1 MKPAFNLTATTLLFL
16 VLMASCRKDPPA
28 PPNPPAP
35 QGPMV
40 PVKLTVKPIWDD
52 GEFNKQNVYL
62 AGGDQRVQVTA
73 LKFYLSPLQFEGPGP
88 NHALFDADLFDVVDG
103 AEHRL
108 LWLPVGNYS
117 NLRFGLGL
125 PPALNH
131 RDLATI
137 PPNAPTGNN
146 SGMYWNWATQYRFV
160 IFSGFFDNEPDST
173 GQPANV
179 FDFHTGLD
187 TCYRTR
193 ALPFELHAA
202 EGDTVNLTLT
212 VDIARFFQNGNAIF
226 QLSDHA
232 FWHGVGSLNVGTR
245 LADMQVAAFAI
256 EP

>member
-1 MKPAFNLTATTLLFL
+1 MKRSFKWTAPVLLL
-16 VLMASCRKDPPA
+16 VVLLAGCRKDPAA
-28 PPNPPAP
+28 PPSAPAP
-35 QGPMV
+35 QAPMV
-40 PVKLTVKPIWDD
+40 PVKLTVKPIWAGGD
-52 GEFNKQNVYL
+52 FNKQTVYL

-73 LKFYLSPLQFEGPGP
+73 LKFYLSPLQLEGPGGS
-88 NHALFDADLFDVVDG
+88 HELFDADLFDVVDG
-103 AEHRL
+103 AEHRM
-108 LWLPVGNYS
+108 LWLREGSYNS
-117 NLRFGLGL
+117 LHFGLGL

-160 IFSGFFDNEPDST
+160 IFSGFFDNEPDSQ
-173 GQPANV
+173 GQPANA

-187 TCYRTR
+187 TCYRTGT
-193 ALPFELHAA
+193 LPYELHAT

-212 VDIARFFQNGNAIF
+212 VDIARFFQNGPAIF

-232 FWHGVGSLNVGTR
+232 FWHGVGSLNVGMR
-245 LADMQVAAFAI
+245 LADMQVAAFGT